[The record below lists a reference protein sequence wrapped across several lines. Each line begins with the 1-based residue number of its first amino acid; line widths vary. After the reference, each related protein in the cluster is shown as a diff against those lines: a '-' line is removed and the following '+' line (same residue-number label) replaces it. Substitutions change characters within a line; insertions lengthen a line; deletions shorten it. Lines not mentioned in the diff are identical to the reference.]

1 MLNFEKYMSLKR
13 FGTQETQGI
22 EKGTCYIFP
31 KLDGTNSSVW
41 YNPETGVE
49 AGSRNRHLDETSK
62 GDNAGFCKWAK
73 AQENIK
79 EFLKQHSHLRLFGEW
94 LVPHSLKTYQED
106 AWKRFY
112 IFDVYDHNENR
123 FLTYEEYLPLIKE
136 FNFDYIPLLYKTE
149 NPTEEELIEISKE
162 NTFLV
167 TEGIGEGIVIKR
179 YDFINKYGRTIFSK
193 IVTDEFLG
201 RKKDRSKTE
210 VKQQKVVEEEIVNEY
225 CTEAFIKKEY
235 NKMLL
240 ELENEGKQWSNK
252 YIGKLLHQIHFE
264 LINEEAVNFVFK
276 YKHPIINFRKVGAL
290 TTEKVKETLPELF
303 Q

>member
-13 FGTQETQGI
+13 FGTQETYGI
-22 EKGTCYIFP
+22 EKGTCYVFP

-41 YNPETGVE
+41 YNPETGIE

-79 EFLKQHSHLRLFGEW
+79 EFLKQYSHLRLFGEW

-112 IFDVYDHNENR
+112 IFDVYDHNEKR

-136 FNFDYIPLLYKTE
+136 FNFDYIPLLCKID
-149 NPTEEELIEISKE
+149 NPTEEELIEISKD

-167 TEGIGEGIVIKR
+167 TKGIGEGIVIKR

-193 IVTDEFLG
+193 IVADEFLK
-201 RKKDRSKTE
+201 RKKEKTKKE
-210 VKQQKVVEEEIVNEY
+210 VKQQKTVEEEIVNEY

-252 YIGKLLHQIHFE
+252 YIGKLLHKIQFE
-264 LINEEAVNFVFK
+264 LISEEAANFVFK
-276 YKHPIINFRKVGAL
+276 YKHPIINFRKIGVL
-290 TTEKVKETLPELF
+290 TIEKIKQTLPEIF
-303 Q
+303 